1 MDIKKLQEIIDNSQL
16 SSEAKN
22 LILDLIP
29 EIDKPGVQEEILK
42 TIDYEV
48 KMYGLAADEFE
59 EVADQLQTAEKKMD
73 AADAMEDEQLAEL
86 GQKYEEKMAAAEDE
100 MKQATEYKDKL
111 VEALTPVPTEAPAQP
126 NPGYGGQQYNV
137 TTTVPTPT
145 TTPTPEPLP
154 AVPVMGE

>member
-16 SSEAKN
+16 SPEAKD
-22 LILDLIP
+22 LILDLMP
-29 EIDKPGVQEEILK
+29 EIDKPEIQEEILK

-73 AADAMEDEQLAEL
+73 AADAMEDEQLTEL
-86 GQKYEEKMAAAEDE
+86 SQKYEEKMAVAEDE

-111 VEALTPVPTEAPAQP
+111 VEALTPSADTQAQP
-126 NPGYGGQQYNV
+126 NPGYGGQQYNSAPV
-137 TTTVPTPT
+137 TQPTYPPAPT
-145 TTPTPEPLP
+145 L
-154 AVPVMGE
+154 GE